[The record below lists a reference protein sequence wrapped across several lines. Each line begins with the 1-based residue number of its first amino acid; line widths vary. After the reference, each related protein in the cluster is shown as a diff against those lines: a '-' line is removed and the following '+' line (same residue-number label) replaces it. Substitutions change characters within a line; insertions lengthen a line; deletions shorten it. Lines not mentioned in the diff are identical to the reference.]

1 MEKYAAIAALSALA
15 QETRLDAFR
24 LLVERGPAGLPA
36 GAIAGAL
43 GLPAATLSFH
53 LKALKD
59 AGMVRCV
66 RKGRALVYAAD
77 FPHMEE
83 LLRFLTD
90 HCCRGASC
98 EPPLFQGENPCV
110 CNSPSM

>member
-1 MEKYAAIAALSALA
+1 MEKGDAIAALGALA
-15 QETRLDAFR
+15 QGTRLDVFR
-24 LLVERGPAGLPA
+24 LLVERGPEGLSA

-43 GLPAATLSFH
+43 EIPGATLSFH

-59 AGMVRCV
+59 AGMVRRA

-77 FPHMEE
+77 FPRMEA

-90 HCCRGASC
+90 NCCQGAC
-98 EPPLFQGENPCV
+98 RPDPEGERHATATRPQC
-110 CNSPSM
+110 